1 MLTVPNSHSRILHES
16 QVTFSQF
23 QSERLHRTDVRAEVM
38 GEKSHPACKPGVQV
52 TARFGRQDTL
62 AEEAVMEEA
71 RQLNQ
76 TRLRG

>member
-1 MLTVPNSHSRILHES
+1 
-16 QVTFSQF
+16 
-23 QSERLHRTDVRAEVM
+23 M